1 MLLFTSAFQ
10 RVGAK
15 KEEQRSKTSLFYSAA
30 KPPYFTLLLT
40 PSPPLLS
47 PIPRHLIAVAGLLD
61 RVRVAAALPELCAGS
76 TSARGAGTMDGR
88 AICSCMFTGLLRLST
103 VL

>member
-15 KEEQRSKTSLFYSAA
+15 KEEQRSKTSLFYAA
-30 KPPYFTLLLT
+30 SHTITTTALT
-40 PSPPLLS
+40 HPVPLLS